1 MPPDPKPLPPNLVD
15 TVGDTATLTN
25 DLIGRAASNLG
36 DLAARWIDGLTEND
50 VNIVTK
56 KIGADFNEFWV
67 KVYVTAS
74 DNVTPGPH

>member
-1 MPPDPKPLPPNLVD
+1 MPPDPKPLPPNLID
-15 TVGDTATLTN
+15 TVGDAANLAN

-36 DLAARWIDGLTEND
+36 DLATRWMDGLTEND

-56 KIGADFNEFWV
+56 KIGTDFNEFWV
-67 KVYVTAS
+67 KVYATAA